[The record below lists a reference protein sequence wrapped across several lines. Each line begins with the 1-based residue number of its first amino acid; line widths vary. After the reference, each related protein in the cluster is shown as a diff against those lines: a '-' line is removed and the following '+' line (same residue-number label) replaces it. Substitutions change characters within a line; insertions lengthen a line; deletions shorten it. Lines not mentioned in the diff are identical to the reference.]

1 MRFSVEP
8 RIGQVLAIC
17 INERLPEWQQ
27 RQHNV
32 RLVDTACLFI
42 NCCVVGRFTE
52 ASWDLARS
60 VLLVCVVTVR
70 LVVMRP
76 HLQAFLRID
85 KFKVLSQYRSWYAF
99 LQAAWQFGCLINCSF
114 DFSEFTS
121 MDIITKVCLFCV

>member
-32 RLVDTACLFI
+32 RLVDTACLCI

-99 LQAAWQFGCLINCSF
+99 LQAAWQFGMFN
-114 DFSEFTS
+114 
-121 MDIITKVCLFCV
+121 